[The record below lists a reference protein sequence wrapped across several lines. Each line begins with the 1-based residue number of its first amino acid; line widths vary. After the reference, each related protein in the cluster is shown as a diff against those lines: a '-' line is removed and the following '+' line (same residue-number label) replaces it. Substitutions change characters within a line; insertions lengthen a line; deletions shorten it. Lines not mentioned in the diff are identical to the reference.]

1 MDHRVET
8 YAEIAEFVK
17 GAVDGKLYAD
27 KYDFLTPRVQFS
39 NDNSMGVLTF
49 QLHANTSLLNMH
61 YNCIEV
67 YCKEESGW
75 RVVHSTWSF
84 IQPLSNDFG
93 TVKEIV

>member
-1 MDHRVET
+1 
-8 YAEIAEFVK
+8 
-17 GAVDGKLYAD
+17 
-27 KYDFLTPRVQFS
+27 VQFS
-39 NDNSMGVLTF
+39 NDSSMAVLTF

-67 YCKEESGW
+67 CLREKEGW
-75 RVVHSTWSF
+75 RVAHSTWSF